1 MKYLALLAVIALLAG
16 CATPYPEPQV
26 ELAHT
31 PVVNLP
37 QVQPAAPT
45 RRPATARC
53 SRTTVPASSAT
64 R

>member
-1 MKYLALLAVIALLAG
+1 MKSAVAVLAAAALLAG

-37 QVQPAAPT
+37 PVAPM
-45 RRPATARC
+45 AH
-53 SRTTVPASSAT
+53 
-64 R
+64 